1 MNVSIQQ
8 VGNLS
13 GTVQLQ
19 GKWIEHEPTGIAI
32 DISPAVGTPPFT
44 SVISFHS
51 SLYTNPGS
59 FHYELTASS
68 ENKNS
73 TTKINVNITTD
84 LIVRVLTEKVE
95 YLKGQQIHLSGNAT
109 MNQMPVSSGDVYILL
124 QTPRRNIS
132 LTSSLQ
138 NQSFDYVYPISYGDD
153 EGRWMIQ
160 VKIIDNQRHVGIQ
173 TKNITVSVPSD
184 IMRYVVGFFSPPNK
198 AVYQRGDSLTVSVY
212 VTEDLSNVQN
222 ATTTCLLPSSEKI
235 PLLEYTP
242 GYYKQEYTI
251 PWDIP
256 TGESFFIVESI
267 KNISGTLKAGGSAVS
282 IYIEPAPLQLAVL
295 EPKSVQ
301 FSPNSNIPL
310 SIEVRYLD
318 GTVVA
323 SAQVIAKTPAGN
335 ITLMYQQY
343 GIYKANISISNQNI
357 GNQIIDITSMDSYG
371 NTGSVKQLLLITSE
385 TSLPI
390 TSTLIPLS
398 IAGICGVF
406 GIYFF
411 RRFYRLK
418 RLKVIREEMIETRRL
433 QEDAVNKY
441 YKEGVISRQVYDALI
456 YEHAQRYAHLQK
468 EERKISRK

>member
-1 MNVSIQQ
+1 
-8 VGNLS
+8 
-13 GTVQLQ
+13 
-19 GKWIEHEPTGIAI
+19 
-32 DISPAVGTPPFT
+32 
-44 SVISFHS
+44 
-51 SLYTNPGS
+51 
-59 FHYELTASS
+59 
-68 ENKNS
+68 
-73 TTKINVNITTD
+73 
-84 LIVRVLTEKVE
+84 
-95 YLKGQQIHLSGNAT
+95 
-109 MNQMPVSSGDVYILL
+109 
-124 QTPRRNIS
+124 

-256 TGESFFIVESI
+256 TGESFFIVESV

-390 TSTLIPLS
+390 TSTLIPLC

-456 YEHAQRYAHLQK
+456 YEHAQRYAQLQK